1 MKFSRITEPWS
12 PAPESRKQI
21 EEAIS
26 CIAPD
31 DAALT
36 GWFQLYSRSQ
46 RKRLTLDVEHVG
58 HWVRPGDRIL
68 EFGAL
73 PPILSVALTRAGYDV
88 CGLDLKPERFQ
99 STIDAE
105 RLNITKID
113 FEVETLPMRDGEYD
127 VVIFN
132 EVFEHLRIN
141 PIFTMREV
149 HRVLKPEGILMLSTP
164 NLTSWKGLVPFRV
177 QGTACPGR
185 LRRVREA
192 GQAGSHGPRA
202 HLFRRRG
209 RLVSAPHRIRHR
221 DRDPSRG
228 IQVATQLG
236 AAPGQRHPAP
246 VPAPQDVLLGH
257 REKAPSPAGLVDRR
271 AAGGRDVK
279 CALPRPTP
287 R

>member
-1 MKFSRITEPWS
+1 MKISRIAEPWS

-164 NLTSWKGLVPFRV
+164 NLTSWKGWCHF
-177 QGTACPGR
+177 AFKGR
-185 LRRVREA
+185 LAPDVYDEFAKLDKLGHMGHVRIYSVGEVVSFLRRIGFDIETVIHRGEFR
-192 GQAGSHGPRA
+192 SPRNWE
-202 HLFRRRG
+202 R
-209 RLVSAPHRIRHR
+209 RLVNSILRLFPRLRTSFSVIARKPHR
-221 DRDPSRG
+221 P
-228 IQVATQLG
+228 
-236 AAPGQRHPAP
+236 PG
-246 VPAPQDVLLGH
+246 
-257 REKAPSPAGLVDRR
+257 S
-271 AAGGRDVK
+271 
-279 CALPRPTP
+279 
-287 R
+287 